1 MQTGSG
7 GALVTAAAAKD
18 AAAKSGK
25 AVAATIA
32 AAVSAQALALA
43 AENACPCSGWHHRLA
58 RNRMDTEVSFI

>member
-18 AAAKSGK
+18 AAAKPGK

-43 AENACPCSGWHHRLA
+43 AENACPCSGRQ
-58 RNRMDTEVSFI
+58 